1 MNDLAYDIS
10 HLLDAESAQP
20 APASRAPA
28 KSAPATAPATGTVDA
43 QEALA
48 RELLQLAE
56 AHDEL
61 IRQYLDSS
69 GATFQ
74 ANPGGSPLPL
84 PKKN

>member
-20 APASRAPA
+20 VVASRAPVRVV
-28 KSAPATAPATGTVDA
+28 PAATPPHGAVDA

-56 AHDEL
+56 VHDEL
-61 IRQYLDSS
+61 IRQYLGSS
-69 GATFQ
+69 GTTFP
-74 ANPGGSPLPL
+74 ADPRL
-84 PKKN
+84 